1 MGAQV
6 VLRRERFGA
15 LAYDL
20 STKRLLVL
28 SDPDLITVLESLDE
42 SANADAA
49 VAAVAPAKQ
58 AALLAALA
66 RLQRDG
72 LIRVA

>member
-1 MGAQV
+1 
-6 VLRRERFGA
+6 VLRREHFGA

-28 SDPDLITVLESLDE
+28 SDPDLVTVLESLDE
-42 SANADAA
+42 SPSADAA
-49 VAAVAPAKQ
+49 VVSVAPAKQ
-58 AALLAALA
+58 ASLLAALA
-66 RLQRDG
+66 RLERDG

>member
-1 MGAQV
+1 VGAQV

-28 SDPDLITVLESLDE
+28 SDPDLITVLENLDE
-42 SANADAA
+42 SANADTA